1 MTLHATRALI
11 DEALAH
17 ASTTREIV
25 IGHGVLTSVA
35 DQVSTLFPG
44 RTAVIV
50 ADERTWDIAGR
61 EVLAALVGGS
71 YATGEPIIFPAT
83 PTLRP
88 DLAHVARIKAELGP
102 DTLPIAVGSG
112 TLNDL
117 TKRAAFEAELP
128 YIVVAT
134 APSMDGYTASGA
146 ALVANGVKQTFE
158 CPAPEAVIAD
168 IEILRDAPDSMI
180 ASGYGDLVG
189 KVTAGADWILADA
202 LGIEPIMPDVWA
214 MVQGPLRGMI
224 ANPER
229 FFQKDDA
236 AIEQLFQGLV
246 ITGLA
251 IQAAGTTRTA
261 SGSEHQFSHLWE
273 MRGLEYEGE
282 VVSHGKKVA
291 LGTIISETLYDQL
304 FASPVESMDVEAA
317 VASWPTWDEMEH
329 TIRSTHDHPMLVQKA
344 LEECGAKYIS
354 PEELRGR
361 LTRLR
366 DAWPDLKPR
375 LQEQLLPLDE
385 LRAMLLEG
393 QCPTE
398 AGDIGLTREQLR
410 ESYLAAG
417 QIRRRYTV
425 FDIVQ
430 EMGLLHR
437 FVDNLFAPDGYWSQ
451 EKGA

>member
-1 MTLHATRALI
+1 
-11 DEALAH
+11 
-17 ASTTREIV
+17 
-25 IGHGVLTSVA
+25 
-35 DQVSTLFPG
+35 
-44 RTAVIV
+44 
-50 ADERTWDIAGR
+50 
-61 EVLAALVGGS
+61 
-71 YATGEPIIFPAT
+71 
-83 PTLRP
+83 
-88 DLAHVARIKAELGP
+88 
-102 DTLPIAVGSG
+102 
-112 TLNDL
+112 
-117 TKRAAFEAELP
+117 
-128 YIVVAT
+128 
-134 APSMDGYTASGA
+134 
-146 ALVANGVKQTFE
+146 
-158 CPAPEAVIAD
+158 
-168 IEILRDAPDSMI
+168 
-180 ASGYGDLVG
+180 
-189 KVTAGADWILADA
+189 
-202 LGIEPIMPDVWA
+202 
-214 MVQGPLRGMI
+214 
-224 ANPER
+224 
-229 FFQKDDA
+229 
-236 AIEQLFQGLV
+236 
-246 ITGLA
+246 
-251 IQAAGTTRTA
+251 
-261 SGSEHQFSHLWE
+261 
-273 MRGLEYEGE
+273 
-282 VVSHGKKVA
+282 
-291 LGTIISETLYDQL
+291 
-304 FASPVESMDVEAA
+304 MDVEAA

-451 EKGA
+451 